1 MIRRPPR
8 STRSDTLFPYT
19 TLFRSR
25 LPRAEARRG
34 AAANIGRWKA
44 VIVDDAVRSGARRGG
59 DQRRER
65 DHIAL
70 RVAELK
76 PPDCIGLGPRVG
88 RSEERRVGKECVRT
102 CISRWSTYPSKKK
115 KNPTLNHTLITQH

>member
-76 PPDCIGLGPRVG
+76 
-88 RSEERRVGKECVRT
+88 RSEEHTSELQSLMR
-102 CISRWSTYPSKKK
+102 ISYAGLCLK
-115 KNPTLNHTLITQH
+115 KNKLINLLFYHL